1 MGRDHDWIY
10 SAVIGVM
17 DPNPDNKN
25 SDPPTNPPP
34 PKKKRGGNVYMNLD
48 DLYMYGWMY
57 MYIYMDDLYMYG

>member
-1 MGRDHDWIY
+1 MFTGLVLVVNGEGY

-34 PKKKRGGNVYMNLD
+34 PKKKEGEMCT
-48 DLYMYGWMY
+48 
-57 MYIYMDDLYMYG
+57 